1 MLNGVSARVAG
12 GARVG
17 VCGRTGSG
25 KSSLFRALLRL
36 TEFDGEILIDGVA
49 ASRAPL
55 RALRG
60 ALALVQQDPMLFSGS
75 VRHNVDPTGARADAD
90 VRAALDASA
99 LAHLGLDAPVDEGGA
114 NFSAGERQLL
124 CVARALLVRP
134 RILLLDEAT
143 SMLDRA
149 TDEAVQRALRAL
161 AGATLVTIAHRL
173 ETIADAD
180 LVVVLDAGRVAE
192 SGPPRELLARD
203 GAYAALVR
211 RHAPAPAP
219 ADEPARGA
227 DCLAP
232 MLGPCVE

>member
-1 MLNGVSARVAG
+1 MRPVR
-12 GARVG
+12 GARAA
-17 VCGRTGSG
+17 
-25 KSSLFRALLRL
+25 LFRALLRL

-75 VRHNVDPTGARADAD
+75 VRHNVDPTGARATLKRARLVDA
-90 VRAALDASA
+90 RAGA
-99 LAHLGLDAPVDEGGA
+99 LGLDAPVDEGGA

-149 TDEAVQRALRAL
+149 TDEAVQRALPRLGARRPSRSRAGSRRSPTPTSSSCSTR
-161 AGATLVTIAHRL
+161 AASP
-173 ETIADAD
+173 
-180 LVVVLDAGRVAE
+180 

-203 GAYAALVR
+203 AHTPRSCAGTRPRPRPPTSPRRQNAAR
-211 RHAPAPAP
+211 RCSG
-219 ADEPARGA
+219 RG
-227 DCLAP
+227 
-232 MLGPCVE
+232 VE